1 MVYGPIC
8 HSKHSKRT
16 RQLKFKR
23 ELRNFPSRNNP
34 ASHLELNENKV
45 MELLEDLSN
54 ILRAFLIKQFF
65 TSACRI

>member
-8 HSKHSKRT
+8 HSKHGKRT

-23 ELRNFPSRNNP
+23 ELRNNP